1 LANQIKALEKDFL
14 ENDGLRERMTKVRI
28 ESRNKKN

>member
-1 LANQIKALEKDFL
+1 MTTTPPPDGFL
-14 ENDGLRERMTKVRI
+14 PKHGGLSERMTKARI